1 MIKYTSWDL
10 VDKDGSYFQPIDV
23 NHGLVKTAE
32 YTTELK
38 RFVDTLKPKPGKTYV
53 LVNAM
58 GASEFYGQN
67 RNGDIFY
74 EDSLKQYYK
83 TFEEYGHAFKHHKN
97 SDPTASY
104 GKVVFATYNENM
116 HRVEL
121 VIELDNDR
129 AADILYRID
138 NGDYPKVSM
147 GCFLPGTP
155 VVTNSFTT
163 VSIENIKIGDTVLTH
178 SGQLQKVVELH
189 PRKYSGLVYKIYPKG
204 KFNSPIIATR
214 EHPWL
219 IIDEKIFYTKDQKSR
234 KIRNKNLTLKDAYW
248 EISSK
253 LTTSDYLVIPRPK
266 NPYEIF
272 VSNKKA
278 KMLGWYLAEGWTYK
292 KRNSIVFATHKSD
305 QLIREWDSTINYYEY
320 SSFKVRQHPK
330 SDFGRI
336 LEVHGAPILK
346 DECIKYCGT
355 LSSKKHLNKEIFYWN
370 REAKLNFL
378 AAYISGD
385 GFFHANNIYISSC
398 NKILLTQIQWLARSL
413 GLSASIGK
421 NEHSGGKGFSNT
433 DTTEWVLRFKR
444 SANKILG
451 PYCNKIY
458 SSKDIKT
465 CGNGYYEYED
475 FLLVPID
482 KIESFHYDGMVHNFE
497 VEGDNSYVVDQY
509 AAHNC
514 KTPKDVCSI
523 CGNTAAR
530 RADYCDHLKY
540 EMGNI
545 YSDGRQ
551 VGAINKYPLK
561 FFDISFVM
569 IPADAIAGTMA
580 KLANYGA
587 KIPSVIVAEELL
599 KNSGIKESQLIKEIE
614 GDIQAVNDDP
624 KRLIYDSQPD
634 LPNDELAQVLSKYSL
649 RDILSTL
656 LGLRIVPKPEEF
668 QRIVLIKANRPD
680 IAEACDRNKVLLM
693 HPDEQPRISPDISL
707 DYFNDELARA
717 IAHWVPERALTK
729 PAIIKRVL
737 LKRAALDSAPLPVGV
752 QNILDNVRKI
762 KQRRPKGPV
771 LKEPQQS
778 LYKPTKNPAVPLLG
792 MGSLYL
798 GYHKLMDALH
808 KTAPGLIS
816 ARNLGGL
823 EKHLLKKPWL
833 LPLLLGGVAA
843 GTAGLQE
850 HLFKEAAMVN
860 PTFLKSMMV
869 SVPASYIY
877 GGYAEH
883 KLRQGQPITKFQDF
897 VRRHPFLTGMA
908 GTVGLRRL
916 AKGIVKTSALD
927 SLDDIIYGLDPVKLD
942 EFYADVI
949 DAR

>member
-147 GCFLPGTP
+147 G
-155 VVTNSFTT
+155 V
-163 VSIENIKIGDTVLTH
+163 
-178 SGQLQKVVELH
+178 
-189 PRKYSGLVYKIYPKG
+189 
-204 KFNSPIIATR
+204 
-214 EHPWL
+214 
-219 IIDEKIFYTKDQKSR
+219 
-234 KIRNKNLTLKDAYW
+234 
-248 EISSK
+248 
-253 LTTSDYLVIPRPK
+253 
-266 NPYEIF
+266 
-272 VSNKKA
+272 
-278 KMLGWYLAEGWTYK
+278 
-292 KRNSIVFATHKSD
+292 
-305 QLIREWDSTINYYEY
+305 
-320 SSFKVRQHPK
+320 
-330 SDFGRI
+330 
-336 LEVHGAPILK
+336 
-346 DECIKYCGT
+346 
-355 LSSKKHLNKEIFYWN
+355 
-370 REAKLNFL
+370 
-378 AAYISGD
+378 
-385 GFFHANNIYISSC
+385 
-398 NKILLTQIQWLARSL
+398 
-413 GLSASIGK
+413 
-421 NEHSGGKGFSNT
+421 
-433 DTTEWVLRFKR
+433 
-444 SANKILG
+444 
-451 PYCNKIY
+451 
-458 SSKDIKT
+458 
-465 CGNGYYEYED
+465 
-475 FLLVPID
+475 
-482 KIESFHYDGMVHNFE
+482 
-497 VEGDNSYVVDQY
+497 
-509 AAHNC
+509 

-523 CGNTAAR
+523 CGNVAGR

-540 EMGNI
+540 EMGRI

-587 KIPSVIVAEELL
+587 KIPSVVVAEELL

-634 LPNDELAQVLSKYSL
+634 LPNDELAQILSKYSL

-680 IAEACDRNKVLLM
+680 IAEICDRNKVLLM
-693 HPDEQPRISPDISL
+693 HPDEEPRISPDISL

-762 KQRRPKGPV
+762 KQRKPKGPV
-771 LKEPQQS
+771 LKEPRQS

-843 GTAGLQE
+843 GTVGLQE

-877 GGYAEH
+877 GGYSEH

-916 AKGIVKTSALD
+916 ARGIVKTSALD